1 MIITIGD
8 VLTIK
13 EDKYLVVETARYEE
27 VDYLFANKLL
37 ENEELSKEY
46 YVMKKT
52 ETGVLL
58 VTDEKVLEVIL
69 PVFQNKIQKDIEK
82 YNEQQEFEIDDNNNN

>member
-27 VDYLFANKLL
+27 KDYLFANKLL

>member
-1 MIITIGD
+1 MIITNGD
-8 VLTIK
+8 VLSINN
-13 EDKYLVVETARYEE
+13 EKYLVVETATYEE
-27 VDYLFANKLL
+27 VNYLFANKLL
-37 ENEELSKEY
+37 SNEEISEEY
-46 YVMKKT
+46 YVMQKT

-82 YNEQQEFEIDDNNNN
+82 YNEQNKYEIDDNN

>member
-27 VDYLFANKLL
+27 MDYLFANKLL
-37 ENEELSKEY
+37 DDGELSEEHF
-46 YVMKKT
+46 VMKKT
-52 ETGVLL
+52 ATGVLL

-69 PVFQNKIQKDIEK
+69 PVFQNKIQKAIEK
-82 YNEQQEFEIDDNNNN
+82 YNEQQEFEIDDNN

>member
-1 MIITIGD
+1 MIITNGD

-27 VDYLFANKLL
+27 MDYLFANKLL
-37 ENEELSKEY
+37 ENEDLSKEY

-82 YNEQQEFEIDDNNNN
+82 YNEQQEFEIDDNN

>member
-1 MIITIGD
+1 MK
-8 VLTIK
+8 VL
-13 EDKYLVVETARYEE
+13 YHLS
-27 VDYLFANKLL
+27 YLFANKLL

>member
-1 MIITIGD
+1 MIITNGD
-8 VLTIK
+8 VLTIN
-13 EDKYLVVETARYEE
+13 EEKYLVVETARYEE
-27 VDYLFANKLL
+27 IDYLFANKLTL
-37 ENEELSKEY
+37 NEELSKEY

-58 VTDEKVLEVIL
+58 VTDEKVLEIIL

-82 YNEQQEFEIDDNNNN
+82 YNEQNKYEIDDNN